1 MELLFLFQENFL
13 NYLKQNSKD
22 HSLPKLRSYINS
34 FDPPNGKWKA
44 RPGRWIKEQHWPSS
58 DIEERVYYLS
68 ENALSDSR
76 GSGKVNV
83 NTPQTLGMSSGYNC
97 PGMRIEH
104 ELPSDQSQDDNISIC
119 FDTDPLNDDLELLG
133 EPRLELEFSA
143 DKPVAYLIA
152 RICEVNKDGISERIT
167 FRPLNL
173 SHYKSHEF
181 PESLV
186 IGRKYKAIINLN
198 HCGWRV
204 KKGNKLRLALSSTY
218 WPIIWPASENVN
230 IQ

>member
-1 MELLFLFQENFL
+1 MGGWADQYTNAPLKIIQNL
-13 NYLKQNSKD
+13 NSPRSAWIGPWEHKYPNIASIEPKGDFHSETLRWFDCFLKQNSKD

-104 ELPSDQSQDDNISIC
+104 ELPSDQSQD
-119 FDTDPLNDDLELLG
+119 
-133 EPRLELEFSA
+133 
-143 DKPVAYLIA
+143 
-152 RICEVNKDGISERIT
+152 
-167 FRPLNL
+167 
-173 SHYKSHEF
+173 
-181 PESLV
+181 
-186 IGRKYKAIINLN
+186 
-198 HCGWRV
+198 
-204 KKGNKLRLALSSTY
+204 
-218 WPIIWPASENVN
+218 
-230 IQ
+230 